1 MMDSVSLS
9 ERTNCRMC
17 YWKDYVHVDMVQ
29 VAEDCNV
36 IEGYLRTEW
45 LLKPEVPESE
55 VILESVCCE
64 GCIVASGSQLLNY
77 GG

>member
-1 MMDSVSLS
+1 MDSVSLS
-9 ERTNCRMC
+9 GRTKYRMC
-17 YWKDYVHVDMVQ
+17 YWKDYVHVDMVH

-55 VILESVCCE
+55 VILESVYCE
-64 GCIVASGSQLLNY
+64 GCIVHVASEAGY
-77 GG
+77 